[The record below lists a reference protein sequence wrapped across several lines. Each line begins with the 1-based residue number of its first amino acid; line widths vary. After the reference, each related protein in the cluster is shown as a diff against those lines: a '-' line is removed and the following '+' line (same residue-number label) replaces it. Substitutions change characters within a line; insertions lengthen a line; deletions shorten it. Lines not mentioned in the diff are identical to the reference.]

1 MRLLIFFNT
10 SRRGHQRSRF
20 LKKHMAITIK
30 NRHMAIHL
38 IETNKT
44 YWHVGREKYTIT
56 RIKKRNT
63 VYMNEGD
70 SLFDTFE
77 DAQSYL
83 LSILKA
89 EHAQAIADIS
99 RLSIELTA
107 IETKIRIINTSSEQ
121 DYE

>member
-1 MRLLIFFNT
+1 M
-10 SRRGHQRSRF
+10 S
-20 LKKHMAITIK
+20 ITIK

-38 IETNKT
+38 VETDKT
-44 YWHVGREKYTIT
+44 YWHVGREKCTLT

-63 VYMNEGD
+63 VYMGEGD

-77 DAQSYL
+77 EAQSYL

-89 EHAQAIADIS
+89 DHAQAVADIS

-107 IETKIRIINTSSEQ
+107 IEAKIRIVNTSTEQ
-121 DYE
+121 DYIV